1 MSNLTSGIV
10 QIIRENFATNDFIP
24 LHPPVFSGNEE
35 KYVLETIK
43 STFVSS
49 VGAFVDQSEQLTSQI
64 TGIQK
69 SIAVV
74 NGTAALHI
82 GLREVGVTFNT
93 EVITQSLS
101 FVATS
106 NAISYLGA
114 SPVFV
119 DVDLDTLGLSPVK
132 LSMFI
137 EEFVEIREDGYPY
150 NKKTSRR
157 ISACVPMHTFGFP
170 CKIDEISKICQKYN
184 IPLVED
190 CAESLGSSFKGT
202 HTGNWGKLSA
212 FSFNGNK
219 IATAGGGGMIC
230 SNDVEMGKHL
240 KHITTTAKVPHPF
253 EYVHD
258 EIGFNYRMP
267 NLNAALLCA
276 QLENIYERIRLK
288 RILAKQY
295 AQQFKD
301 KNIKFIQE
309 PEHSTSNYWLMA
321 IQFENQQQRDEFLI
335 NSNAQSVQTRPIW
348 KLMTELTMFADCQA
362 DDQTNSTLLAS
373 TVVNIP
379 SNPF

>member
-1 MSNLTSGIV
+1 MSNLNSSIV
-10 QIIRENFATNDFIP
+10 QIIRENFASKDFIP

-35 KYVLETIK
+35 HYVLDTIK

-49 VGAFVDQSEQLTSQI
+49 VGAFVDQTEQLISQI
-64 TGIQK
+64 TGIKK

-82 GLREVGVTFNT
+82 GLREVGVTPNS

-119 DVDLDTLGLSPVK
+119 DVDLDTLGLSPKK
-132 LSMFI
+132 LSDFL
-137 EEFVEIREDGYPY
+137 EEFVEIREDGIPY
-150 NKKTSRR
+150 NKLTSKR

-170 CKIDEISKICQKYN
+170 CKIDEISIICQKYN

-190 CAESLGSSFKGT
+190 CAESLGSTYKGI
-202 HTGNWGKLSA
+202 HTGNWGQVAA

-230 SNDVEMGKHL
+230 SNNSEMGTHL

-258 EIGFNYRMP
+258 EIGFNYRLP

-276 QLENIYERIRLK
+276 QLENLNNRIHLK
-288 RILAKQY
+288 RLLAEKY
-295 AQQFKD
+295 AQQFSQTG
-301 KNIKFIQE
+301 IKFIQE
-309 PEHSTSNYWLMA
+309 PEHTISNYWLMA
-321 IQFENQQQRDEFLI
+321 IQFENQKQRDEFLVD
-335 NSNAQSVQTRPIW
+335 SNAQSVQTRPIW
-348 KLMTELTMFADCQA
+348 KLMTELPMFANCQA
-362 DDQTNSTLLAS
+362 DDQTNSTFLAS
-373 TVVNIP
+373 TIVNIP

>member
-1 MSNLTSGIV
+1 
-10 QIIRENFATNDFIP
+10 
-24 LHPPVFSGNEE
+24 
-35 KYVLETIK
+35 
-43 STFVSS
+43 
-49 VGAFVDQSEQLTSQI
+49 
-64 TGIQK
+64 
-69 SIAVV
+69 
-74 NGTAALHI
+74 
-82 GLREVGVTFNT
+82 
-93 EVITQSLS
+93 
-101 FVATS
+101 
-106 NAISYLGA
+106 
-114 SPVFV
+114 
-119 DVDLDTLGLSPVK
+119 
-132 LSMFI
+132 MFI
-137 EEFVEIREDGYPY
+137 EEFVEIREDGNPY
-150 NKKTSRR
+150 NKKSSRR

-170 CKIDEISKICQKYN
+170 CKIDEISNICQKYN

-202 HTGNWGKLSA
+202 HTGNWGKLAA

-288 RILAKQY
+288 RILAEQY

-301 KNIKFIQE
+301 KSIKFIQE

-348 KLMTELTMFADCQA
+348 KLMTELPMFADCQA
-362 DDQTNSTLLAS
+362 DDQINSTLLAS